1 MSIDLVNSANIIT
14 FPRPCTLCESRKNV
28 QLFAGL
34 MVCESCQKNII
45 FANPDH
51 FSADREIEVESKAQD

>member
-1 MSIDLVNSANIIT
+1 MSIESENFVSIIT

-34 MVCESCQKNII
+34 MVCENCQKNII
-45 FANPDH
+45 FANPH
-51 FSADREIEVESKAQD
+51 LFSSNNETESKDQD